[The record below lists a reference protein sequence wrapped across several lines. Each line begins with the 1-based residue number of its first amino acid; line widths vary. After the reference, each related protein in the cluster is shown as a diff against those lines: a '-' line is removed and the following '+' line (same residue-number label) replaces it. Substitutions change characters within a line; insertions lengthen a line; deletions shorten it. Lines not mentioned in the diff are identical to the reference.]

1 MAGSLSDLRELDAAT
16 SEARSVLRRLER
28 LHSRLQGAQ
37 SPELLRQA
45 ETLLDGG
52 QQLLALLESE
62 RAEARAILRGVL
74 RDGPD

>member
-1 MAGSLSDLRELDAAT
+1 MAGSLSDLRELDAAA

-28 LHSRLQGAQ
+28 LHGRLQGAP
-37 SPELLRQA
+37 SPDLLRQA
-45 ETLLDGG
+45 EALLDGG

-62 RAEARAILRGVL
+62 RAEARARLRGLL